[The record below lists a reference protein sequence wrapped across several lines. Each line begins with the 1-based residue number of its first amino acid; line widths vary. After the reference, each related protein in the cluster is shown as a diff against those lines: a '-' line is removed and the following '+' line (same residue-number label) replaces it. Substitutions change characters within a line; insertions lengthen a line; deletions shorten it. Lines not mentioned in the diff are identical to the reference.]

1 MQDLAD
7 HVSTFEEPIHVNYR
21 GVDVYEIP
29 PNGQGITALMALNIL
44 EVHTITNQP
53 TNQPINQI
61 SATLCASIAVSLQ
74 AL

>member
-53 TNQPINQI
+53 TNQSDICYLVCLDRCLI
-61 SATLCASIAVSLQ
+61 ASTVGL
-74 AL
+74 